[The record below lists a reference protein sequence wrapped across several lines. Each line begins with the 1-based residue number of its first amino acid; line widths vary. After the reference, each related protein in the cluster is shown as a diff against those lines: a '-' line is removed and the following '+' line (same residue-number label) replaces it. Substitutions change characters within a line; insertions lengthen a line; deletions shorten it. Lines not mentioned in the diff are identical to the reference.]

1 MNDQTSDVGVRE
13 AILTALKGVVK
24 HAGQSLGTVVRER
37 VYMLLMDLIH
47 SEDDQLRISSST
59 IFGRFSLVSSV
70 WSRFGNSYITHV
82 NFIHFRAWISPA
94 WPTAYIDW
102 YSNNAVLLELSPSFL
117 FYFIFFLSFLFS
129 IFYAFLLW
137 LSNINIAVL
146 GRYSNLWSTKGSP

>member
-70 WSRFGNSYITHV
+70 
-82 NFIHFRAWISPA
+82 
-94 WPTAYIDW
+94 
-102 YSNNAVLLELSPSFL
+102 
-117 FYFIFFLSFLFS
+117 
-129 IFYAFLLW
+129 
-137 LSNINIAVL
+137 
-146 GRYSNLWSTKGSP
+146 